1 VGDLGEG
8 RTDETRGE
16 RERADAEQGTS

>member
-16 RERADAEQGTS
+16 CERADAEQGTS